1 MAYIPWTL
9 YAMRLQRV
17 AQKMASAQD
26 SAALEHCLQEH
37 SALWE
42 RIAGLITEA
51 EEEGVTGLR
60 RQILPLTRLVN
71 LGRGDAVRADG
82 TGESAAVESLSTLI
96 ALNRQAAA
104 MLPDLELGTPVR
116 QWLN

>member
-1 MAYIPWTL
+1 MAHIPWTL

-17 AQKMASAQD
+17 AQKMATAQD
-26 SAALEHCLQEH
+26 QAALDHCLQEH
-37 SALWE
+37 SALWQ

-51 EEEGVTGLR
+51 EEDGATGLR
-60 RQILPLTRLVN
+60 RQMLPLT
-71 LGRGDAVRADG
+71 DQI
-82 TGESAAVESLSTLI
+82 SAESLSSLSSLI